1 MPLFDETPSNAPVE
15 PVKEIVI
22 DTTTVYQ
29 GDTTVPTGT
38 TLSGSPWVLKA
49 YYSQYMSKD
58 DYPRLID
65 FKLDPTL
72 QQYVEIE
79 NFVLLMTES
88 FSQDED
94 DNHISTIKG
103 TATFYP
109 GIVPNQ
115 WDMMVGPMSDGS
127 MGVFTIP
134 DVPKRAKYHKYTS
147 HTAVIEFIGYYDE
160 VYAEQFRIKSVDRLV
175 FDPDNPGCPAKNIK
189 EVETKQGFVVLLQT
203 LLAMLYDE
211 YYDITTRT
219 LLLNDK
225 ENRAYDPNAVRFLRR
240 ILGRDFRGRYPLIEI
255 YETPDGNFRDFYQTI
270 FDVMSDAG
278 LHRWDLI
285 GQKSVELSPKTF
297 HSSHMAVTLFLTDIR
312 SVIMSDE
319 FVGET
324 PLYDRKWY
332 VFGEAFY
339 TQKPEAM
346 DSLERSSWNALN
358 KQAPI
363 LADLTHVTKS
373 LRSYTHSERFYRLLA
388 LIWLVIFKL
397 RSR

>member
-1 MPLFDETPSNAPVE
+1 MPLFDEMPSKAPVE

-29 GDTTVPTGT
+29 GDSTVPTGT
-38 TLSGSPWVLKA
+38 TLSGDPWVLKA

-58 DYPRLID
+58 DYPRLLD
-65 FKLDPTL
+65 FKLDPSL

-79 NFVLLMTES
+79 NFVLLMTEK
-88 FSQDED
+88 FSQDQD

-109 GIVPNQ
+109 GMVPNQ
-115 WDMMVGPMSDGS
+115 WDMMVGTLSDGS
-127 MGVFTIP
+127 MGVFTILEP
-134 DVPKRAKYHKYTS
+134 PKRSKYHKYTAY
-147 HTAVIEFIGYYDE
+147 TAVIDFVCYYDAANE
-160 VYAEQFRIKSVDRLV
+160 DQLRRKTIQTLV
-175 FDPDNPGCPAKNIK
+175 FDPENPGCPAKNIK
-189 EVETKQGFVVLLQT
+189 EVENKQAFIVLLQT

-219 LLLNDK
+219 MLLNDVG
-225 ENRAYDPNAVRFLRR
+225 NRTYDPNAVRFLRR

-255 YETPDGNFRDFYQTI
+255 YETPDGNFREFYQSI

-278 LHRWDLI
+278 LHRWDLV
-285 GQKSVELSPKTF
+285 GQKYVEISPKTF

-312 SVIMSDE
+312 SVIMPDE
-319 FVGET
+319 FVGDT

-332 VFGEAFY
+332 VFGEHFY
-339 TQKPEAM
+339 AQKPEEM
-346 DSLERSSWNALN
+346 DALERSSWNALN
-358 KQAPI
+358 KQAPV
-363 LADLTHVTKS
+363 LGDLTHATKT
-373 LRSYTHSERFYRLLA
+373 LRSYTHSERFYRLLT

-397 RSR
+397 RAR